1 MQHALIYDPA
11 TESDAAREVINKLEQ
26 VFGSPVSAAAAPQT
40 EAGEA
45 LVDAVEAAPA
55 SAADA
60 VTLHQE
66 TDPHNRSRKLLEALT
81 TEPLTFADL
90 APQLPPNDDGS
101 PLDNAQVRA
110 VYRNLKR
117 TENRLFEE
125 GAISG
130 PVVQT
135 DFDRYE
141 DDGAG
146 RYFLT
151 GPALAALDRLL
162 GR

>member
-1 MQHALIYDPA
+1 MQIGVFFDPT
-11 TESDAAREVINKLEQ
+11 TEADAAREAITQLEQ
-26 VFGSPVSAAAAPQT
+26 AFAAPAAVSAPQPAADGPAEASVSAASQA
-40 EAGEA
+40 
-45 LVDAVEAAPA
+45 
-55 SAADA
+55 AADA

-81 TEPLTFADL
+81 TEPRTFGDL

-101 PLDNAQVRA
+101 TLDNAQVRA
-110 VYRNLKR
+110 VYRNIKR
-117 TENRLFEE
+117 TEGRLIKE
-125 GAISG
+125 GTISG

-135 DFDRYE
+135 DFDRY
-141 DDGAG
+141 DADGAG
-146 RYFLT
+146 RYFLN